1 MPDEPTS
8 GAGDTGSS
16 SPSFRAERADEPT
29 SLAPRRDP
37 RPPRPTAPVPSR
49 TAAATTQ
56 VPTVGAEPVGE
67 RPQPAGRTE
76 RAEPQER
83 PARARREPRKGR
95 VRARKVRRIV
105 RHVEP
110 WSVLKISLLFYAA
123 LFVIIAVA
131 SGILWSAAR
140 SAGTIDDVE
149 SFITDV
155 GGFGTCEPIDGAGSS
170 ATTTT
175 TTPVGDAEPPDQ
187 FDPTGTETTVAPGE
201 LPVDPD
207 FEDEDGDSCR
217 EGERLVGEF
226 RFEDSRIRQAFLLGG
241 VVLVLAGSALNVIL
255 ALLFNLMSDLTG
267 GVRVT
272 VLEEEPADRA
282 KRANSPRT
290 ARRD

>member
-1 MPDEPTS
+1 
-8 GAGDTGSS
+8 
-16 SPSFRAERADEPT
+16 
-29 SLAPRRDP
+29 
-37 RPPRPTAPVPSR
+37 
-49 TAAATTQ
+49 
-56 VPTVGAEPVGE
+56 
-67 RPQPAGRTE
+67 
-76 RAEPQER
+76 
-83 PARARREPRKGR
+83 

-282 KRANSPRT
+282 KRANSPRP